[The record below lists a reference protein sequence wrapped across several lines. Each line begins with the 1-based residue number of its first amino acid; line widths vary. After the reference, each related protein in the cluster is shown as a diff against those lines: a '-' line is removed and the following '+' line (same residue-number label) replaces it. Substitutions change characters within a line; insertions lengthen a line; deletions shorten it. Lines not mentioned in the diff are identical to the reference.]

1 MEILAE
7 YSYFGLFLASFL
19 AATLLPF
26 SSEVVLGVLLNQGLN
41 PYTTLFVAT
50 SGNVLG
56 AVVNYG
62 LGAFG
67 GRLILHKFW
76 RMTDPEILKAT
87 TRFQK
92 FGVVSLLFS
101 WVPIIGDP
109 LTVAAG
115 VLKVNFMV
123 FLLLV
128 GLGKFLR
135 YVMIYLAVLWV

>member
-1 MEILAE
+1 VEALAE
-7 YSYFGLFLASFL
+7 YSVFGLFLASFL

-26 SSEVVLGVLLNQGLN
+26 SSELLLGVLLNQGVN
-41 PYTTLFVAT
+41 PYAVLFAAT

-67 GRLILHKFW
+67 GRLILRKWW
-76 RMTDPEILKAT
+76 RMSDPEIQRAEK
-87 TRFQK
+87 RFQT
-92 FGVVSLLFS
+92 FGIFSLLFA
-101 WVPIIGDP
+101 WVPVIGDP

-115 VLKVNFMV
+115 VLHVNFTA

-128 GLGKFLR
+128 SLGKFLR
-135 YVMIYLAVLWV
+135 YFVIFLAVQ

>member
-1 MEILAE
+1 MEAFAE

-26 SSEVVLGVLLNQGLN
+26 SSEVLLGVLLNQGFN
-41 PYTTLFVAT
+41 PCFVLFAAT

-76 RMTDPEILKAT
+76 RMKEPEIQKAEK
-87 TRFQK
+87 RFQK
-92 FGVVSLLFS
+92 FGVFSLLFA
-101 WVPIIGDP
+101 WVPVVGEP
-109 LTVAAG
+109 LAVAAG
-115 VLKVNFMV
+115 VLHINFTV

-128 GLGKFLR
+128 SLGKLLR
-135 YVMIYLAVLWV
+135 YILIFWMVQ

>member
-7 YSYFGLFLASFL
+7 YSYIGLFLASFL

-26 SSEVVLGVLLNQGLN
+26 SSEMVLGVLLNQGLN
-41 PYTTLFVAT
+41 PYPLLFVAT

-76 RMTDPEILKAT
+76 RMTDPEIQKAT
-87 TRFQK
+87 KRFQN
-92 FGVVSLLFS
+92 FGVFSLLFS
-101 WVPIIGDP
+101 WVPVIGDP

-135 YVMIYLAVLWV
+135 YVMIYLAVLWA